1 LDGFLLVDLA
11 EVVVEAFDLQP
22 VAVRRD
28 HLPPGQVVERGAPQH
43 GLLAAGV
50 HGDVAADARGAGRG
64 RVDGEHAAGREAAS
78 ETRSV
83 TTPAPVRMV
92 A

>member
-1 LDGFLLVDLA
+1 VDLA
-11 EVVVEAFDLQP
+11 EVVIDAVDLQP
-22 VAVRRD
+22 VAVRID
-28 HLPPGQVVERGAPQH
+28 HLPPGQVVERRAPQH
-43 GLLAAGV
+43 GLLATGI
-50 HGDVAADARGAGRG
+50 HGDVAADAG
-64 RVDGEHAAGREAAS
+64 GEAEVGSTAKTRPASAAAS